1 MSRRAG
7 NRFASAI
14 WPAIDIRLR
23 VRLSAHTLF
32 WKVSSNL
39 DWMIAMDYLDFEL
52 EIGSGSGREYPVR
65 VLRSPDGEAQATM
78 RFPFD
83 TLQLDNHLKD
93 LELALLRS
101 ARPSAARKV
110 LTSGEQSVQEFGRAL
125 FDALFSGEILAR
137 YVGSRRGADAQHKG
151 LRIKLRIRAPELA
164 ALPWEFLYDPSH
176 ADYVCLSRWTPLVR
190 YPEAPQP
197 IKPFPVTT
205 PLRILG
211 MVANPTDQDRLDTKR
226 EQQRVAKAVEHLES
240 LGLLTLEWCP
250 GQTWRDLQKVMWQG
264 EWHIFHFVGHGA
276 FDRNLDEGIIA
287 LTDAGGRTARLRAT
301 HLARLLRDHRS
312 LRLVVVNAC
321 EGARGSS
328 LDVFSSTAATLLQHG
343 IPAVLAMQYEISDLA
358 AIEFA
363 RGFYEAV
370 TYGMPI
376 DDAVAV
382 ARTAV
387 SIEIDRTVEWGTP
400 VLYMRS
406 PDGRIF
412 DVTTPASIPLVPEVV
427 EIVEGSKRDHAEQER
442 RLVSLYAEVR
452 SAFDAKQWTKA
463 IKALRTIVSLQP
475 DYRDA
480 ERLLVDATRQQRLG
494 RRWATGRRAYEAG
507 SWAEAIRPLEAIVAE
522 DADYEDA
529 ARVLDDARRHQ
540 ELAGLYAE
548 ARRLHQAN
556 QWQAVV
562 EVFVRMQA
570 LDPEHP
576 DPDGLWA
583 TAREYQYLEDK
594 EFDTLYR
601 RAHEHMENK
610 EWAPAAQQFAELQRR
625 RPGYRDVELRLGH
638 VRQALADQQERQEQ
652 QRLTGLY
659 EEARSA
665 YDAER

>member
-1 MSRRAG
+1 
-7 NRFASAI
+7 
-14 WPAIDIRLR
+14 
-23 VRLSAHTLF
+23 
-32 WKVSSNL
+32 VSSNL
-39 DWMIAMDYLDFEL
+39 DWMIVMDYLDFEL

-83 TLQLDNHLKD
+83 TLELDNHLKD

-101 ARPSAARKV
+101 ARPHAARKT

-137 YVGSRRGADAQHKG
+137 YIGSRRGADAQHKG
-151 LRIKLRIRAPELA
+151 LRLKLRIRAPELA

-190 YPEAPQP
+190 YPEAAQP
-197 IKPFPVTT
+197 IRPLPVTT

-226 EQQRVAKAVEHLES
+226 EQQRVAKAVEHLKS
-240 LGLLTLEWCP
+240 RGLLVLEWCP
-250 GQTWRDLQKVMWQG
+250 GQTWRDLRDIMLQG
-264 EWHIFHFVGHGA
+264 EWHIFHFIGHGA

-287 LTDAGGRTARLRAT
+287 LADADGRTVPLRAT

-370 TYGMPI
+370 AYGMPI

-412 DVTTPASIPLVPEVV
+412 DVTTPASVPSTPPVV
-427 EIVEGSKRDHAEQER
+427 DRVDRSERIHVEQEQQLDDEASSAYSATQRGEGIETPSEIVD
-442 RLVSLYAEVR
+442 
-452 SAFDAKQWTKA
+452 
-463 IKALRTIVSLQP
+463 LQP
-475 DYRDA
+475 DDQDTA
-480 ERLLVDATRQQRLG
+480 PLLTEAARRQQELAQHREY
-494 RRWATGRRAYEAG
+494 GRRAFEAG
-507 SWAEAIRPLEAIVAE
+507 SWIEAIRHFEAVLAGDAGDEEAARLLEAAKHQQAL
-522 DADYEDA
+522 ADLHD
-529 ARVLDDARRHQ
+529 
-540 ELAGLYAE
+540 E
-548 ARRLHQAN
+548 ARQLYEAN

-562 EVFVRMQA
+562 EVFERIQA
-570 LDPEHP
+570 LDPEYP
-576 DPDGLWA
+576 DPEGLWA
-583 TAREYQYLEDK
+583 TARQHLEDK
-594 EFDTLYR
+594 EFDTLNR
-601 RAHEHMENK
+601 RAYEHVEN
-610 EWAPAAQQFAELQRR
+610 E
-625 RPGYRDVELRLGH
+625 
-638 VRQALADQQERQEQ
+638 
-652 QRLTGLY
+652 
-659 EEARSA
+659 
-665 YDAER
+665 